1 MCKIPQDCQWPVKRL
16 KDVKIKE
23 KTQKLNMQL
32 IIKYDGR
39 IEFSETDLSSPIK
52 ESIVEVRLKPGASF
66 TWCPSSTSPAVQ
78 EALSPSGA
86 PVALPGGDDKD
97 VSSASEKTPHLLH
110 FPKKIIN
117 GEANQKPDKST
128 QIKHNDSRLK
138 WMEAFETN
146 SWSFPGFLFTL
157 QRPGLPPG
165 GMRRSCL
172 SSAVATCP
180 GATQPLQTE
189 SSGLKPL
196 QTANGKVIVHERE
209 RRDFGP
215 ESLASRLSLWKE
227 HCWHEEDRAGV
238 VGPSRAT

>member
-1 MCKIPQDCQWPVKRL
+1 MGSSSVFALLEGLGEPCERQS
-16 KDVKIKE
+16 
-23 KTQKLNMQL
+23 LNP
-32 IIKYDGR
+32 
-39 IEFSETDLSSPIK
+39 SPLC
-52 ESIVEVRLKPGASF
+52 SI
-66 TWCPSSTSPAVQ
+66 
-78 EALSPSGA
+78 ALSTKLS
-86 PVALPGGDDKD
+86 V
-97 VSSASEKTPHLLH
+97 H
-110 FPKKIIN
+110 
-117 GEANQKPDKST
+117 
-128 QIKHNDSRLK
+128 
-138 WMEAFETN
+138 
-146 SWSFPGFLFTL
+146 
-157 QRPGLPPG
+157 
-165 GMRRSCL
+165 RSCL

>member
-1 MCKIPQDCQWPVKRL
+1 M
-16 KDVKIKE
+16 
-23 KTQKLNMQL
+23 
-32 IIKYDGR
+32 
-39 IEFSETDLSSPIK
+39 
-52 ESIVEVRLKPGASF
+52 RLKPGASF

-165 GMRRSCL
+165 GMRRLLC
-172 SSAVATCP
+172 ACT
-180 GATQPLQTE
+180 PLDPTPPH
-189 SSGLKPL
+189 S
-196 QTANGKVIVHERE
+196 T
-209 RRDFGP
+209 
-215 ESLASRLSLWKE
+215 LSLPFGLSFLFFSAPFL
-227 HCWHEEDRAGV
+227 HCLRVWGNPANARV
-238 VGPSRAT
+238 